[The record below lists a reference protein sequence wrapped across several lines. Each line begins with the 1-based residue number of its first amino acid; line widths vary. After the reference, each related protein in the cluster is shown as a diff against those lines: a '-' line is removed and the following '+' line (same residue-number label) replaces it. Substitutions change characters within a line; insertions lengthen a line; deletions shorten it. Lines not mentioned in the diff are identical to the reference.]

1 MTPRF
6 QAVIAVRASQGVL
19 IDLFE
24 RVENFFL
31 RLEIY
36 IGVTPT
42 EGMMDIIVKIMVQV
56 LSVLA
61 IATKEI
67 KQSRASRW
75 IIGNRSHV

>member
-1 MTPRF
+1 MPNS

-24 RVENFFL
+24 RIENFFL
-31 RLEIY
+31 RLETY

-61 IATKEI
+61 ISTKEI
-67 KQSRASRW
+67 KQSRASGW
-75 IIGNRSHV
+75 ILGNRLHI

>member
-1 MTPRF
+1 MPKS

-19 IDLFE
+19 IDLFW
-24 RVENFFL
+24 RIENFFL
-31 RLEIY
+31 RLQSY
-36 IGVTPT
+36 IGVKPT

-75 IIGNRSHV
+75 ILGNRSHI